1 MSKKVETGLIVVK
14 EDVFS
19 RIRKNLFAI
28 FLKKENELLNKL
40 YEIEKPRNV
49 VRGKVII
56 PKEISINKIVSKK
69 VK

>member
-40 YEIEKPRNV
+40 YEIEKPRNI

-56 PKEISINKIVSKK
+56 PKEISINKIVSEKTN
-69 VK
+69 